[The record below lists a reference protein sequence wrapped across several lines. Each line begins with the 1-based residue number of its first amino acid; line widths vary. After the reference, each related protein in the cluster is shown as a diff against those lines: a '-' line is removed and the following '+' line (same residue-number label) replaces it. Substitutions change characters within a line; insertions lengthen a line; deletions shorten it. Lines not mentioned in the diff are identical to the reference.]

1 MSREHVASS
10 LVMLAL
16 SVSLTACDNEVRD
29 DTSHD
34 AGLPEWADTD
44 FTDLP
49 DEISEVD
56 RTLYG
61 YAIGGLSTLVEH
73 RGYCYC
79 GQGLGGLNVC
89 DALTEQS
96 PCFAAFDDDCLRVAE
111 RALNDHDYAFLGRLA
126 KVRRGASDCGG
137 NGETADCEGLLECY
151 DLAIPLVQAACA
163 VAPSAVLEVLASCP
177 AER

>member
-16 SVSLTACDNEVRD
+16 SVLLTACDNEVRD

-34 AGLPEWADTD
+34 VGLPEWADTD
-44 FTDLP
+44 FSDLGG
-49 DEISEVD
+49 ELSEVD

-61 YAIGGLSTLVEH
+61 YAIAGLSVSQEH
-73 RGYCYC
+73 RRFCYC
-79 GQGLGGLNVC
+79 EQGLGGVNVC
-89 DALTEQS
+89 DALTDLS
-96 PCFAAFDDDCLRVAE
+96 PCFVAFDEDCLRVAE
-111 RALNDHDYAFLGRLA
+111 RGLSDHDYAFLGRLA
-126 KVRRGASDCGG
+126 KVRAGASRCIGD
-137 NGETADCEGLLECY
+137 GEDVDCEGLLECY